1 MTHRHRPG
9 ATLNAGGQQAAD
21 AIGDRVRN
29 WADSDVGQTGAGRVR
44 FAASWAGSWAAA
56 SA

>member
-1 MTHRHRPG
+1 M
-9 ATLNAGGQQAAD
+9 NAGGQQAAD